1 MNTILTGDP
10 LKAAAI
16 LRAGHLVA
24 FPTETVYG
32 LGADAFNVDAVGRIF
47 QAKQRPADNPLI
59 VHVADPGQIDRV
71 VFAISPAARILIREC
86 FPGPVSIIA
95 KKRPEVPSMVTGA
108 LDTVAV
114 RMPEHPL
121 AQEFLRACRTPVAAP
136 SANLSGRPSPTTW
149 QAVHEDLG
157 GRISCLLRNGHS
169 QVGLESTVVDC
180 SQALPVV
187 LRTGAVTIERLRE
200 LLPSLAIA
208 DASIGEVRSPGLQYR
223 HYAPRAS
230 VKLVTTPSDAIAHER
245 SAYIGLAEPS
255 GTFGMSKVCP
265 SVEAYAHSFFDF
277 FRRCEAEG
285 MQVIYCQEVPSTGI
299 GRALMDRLTKA
310 SNASKASNAP
320 VSGATAPGA
329 ATIRHR
335 PF

>member
-1 MNTILTGDP
+1 MHTILTGDP

-16 LRAGHLVA
+16 LRGGHLVA

-47 QAKQRPADNPLI
+47 EAKRRPADNPLI
-59 VHVADPGQIDRV
+59 VHVADPGQIDHV
-71 VFAISPAARILIREC
+71 AVALSPAARTLIREC

-95 KKRPEVPSMVTGA
+95 KKRLEVPSVVTGA
-108 LDTVAV
+108 LNTVAV

-157 GRISCLLRNGHS
+157 GRIACLLQDGHS
-169 QVGLESTVVDC
+169 EAGLESTVVDC
-180 SQALPVV
+180 SQAAPVV
-187 LRTGAVTIERLRE
+187 LRTGALTIEHLRK
-200 LLPSLAIA
+200 LLPDLVIA
-208 DASIGEVRSPGLQYR
+208 DASVGAIRSPGLQYR

-230 VKLVTTPSDAIAHER
+230 VELVATPTDAVAHER

-255 GTFGMSKVCP
+255 DAFGMCGVYP
-265 SVEAYAHSFFDF
+265 SVEAYAHNLFDF
-277 FRRCEAEG
+277 FRQCEARG
-285 MQVIYCQEVPSTGI
+285 MQVIYCQEVPPAGL

-310 SNASKASNAP
+310 SHAHSP
-320 VSGATAPGA
+320 DATASGVEIAQP
-329 ATIRHR
+329 R
-335 PF
+335 PH

>member
-1 MNTILTGDP
+1 MHTILTGDP
-10 LKAAAI
+10 LEAAAI

-32 LGADAFNVDAVGRIF
+32 LGADAFNVDAVERIF

-59 VHVADPGQIDRV
+59 VHVADPDQIDCV
-71 VFAISPAARILIREC
+71 AFALSPAARILIREC

-95 KKRPEVPSMVTGA
+95 KKRPDVPSMVTGA
-108 LDTVAV
+108 LDTIAV

-149 QAVHEDLG
+149 QAVYEDLE
-157 GRISCLLRNGHS
+157 GRITCLLQNGHS
-169 QVGLESTVVDC
+169 EAGLESTVVDC

-187 LRTGAVTIERLRE
+187 LRTGALTIERLRE
-200 LLPSLAIA
+200 LLPDLAIA
-208 DASIGEVRSPGLQYR
+208 DAGDGEIRSPGLRYR

-230 VKLVTTPSDAIAHER
+230 VKLIATPTDAVAHER

-255 GTFGMSKVCP
+255 ATFGMCKVCP

-277 FRRCEAEG
+277 FRRCEAG
-285 MQVIYCQEVPSTGI
+285 DIQVIYCQTVPPAGI

-310 SNASKASNAP
+310 SHTSDI
-320 VSGATAPGA
+320 TAPDVETA
-329 ATIRHR
+329 RHH
-335 PF
+335 PC